1 MPPRKKRIFRIT
13 FTSQGKV
20 YELYARS
27 VTQGEMY
34 GFVEVS
40 DILFGERSSIVV
52 DPGEDQLKRE
62 FSGVSRTMIPFHAVQ
77 RIDEVEREGAG
88 KVVVLGSEERSS
100 IPSVLPPVK
109 R

>member
-1 MPPRKKRIFRIT
+1 MPPRRKRLFRVT

-20 YELYARS
+20 YELFARGVS
-27 VTQGEMY
+27 AGEIY

-40 DILFGERSSIVV
+40 DILFGEKSSIVV

-62 FSGVSRTMIPFHAVQ
+62 FSGVSRTMIPFHAIQ

-88 KVVVLGSEERSS
+88 TVLLLGGDDRSN
-100 IPSVLPPVK
+100 IPVLPLPGK